1 MAAATQIMPGIAAGC
16 YKNSG
21 SYGSPTWANQPL
33 IRSVSPAF
41 PWDFADA
48 PSRATPIKIYG
59 KVAVDLAIQVM
70 MRADPAD
77 ATYAAWVDAHWSRT
91 AVLDLLILNALISVE
106 GARGLRGEFLVSL
119 SGEPQEIEGTLFS
132 TFDIK
137 PTITPNG
144 LPKSVVIGASSTPTF
159 TAITV

>member
-1 MAAATQIMPGIAAGC
+1 MPAQTQILTGIGAVL

-21 SYGSPTWANQPL
+21 SYGTPTWGAQNI

-77 ATYAAWVDAHWSRT
+77 ANYAAWVDAHWSRT
-91 AVLDLLILNALISVE
+91 AVLDLLILNAKLATE
-106 GARGLRGEFLVSL
+106 GARGLRGEFLISL
-119 SGEPQEIEGTLFS
+119 SGEPQEIDGTIFS

-137 PTITPNG
+137 PTITTNG
-144 LPKSVVIGASSTPTF
+144 LPKSAVMGASSTPTF
-159 TAITV
+159 TDITV